1 MESKILVLQNV
12 VNYFINNFTRKMDM
26 KTIIF
31 IMIALVSSSIC
42 AQESV
47 KIIKLKS
54 SDAETVTGV
63 LDVLQDDDKRP
74 SADQMTEAIF
84 KRLDTDKNGSLSLK
98 EFKTFYARMR
108 SSRSDRGRSDR
119 GRSDRSDRGRSDRG
133 RSDRGG
139 SDRSKDDDS
148 KRGTKGFGKDKGGPP
163 KGQGG

>member
-1 MESKILVLQNV
+1 
-12 VNYFINNFTRKMDM
+12 M

-47 KIIKLKS
+47 RIIKLKS

-74 SADQMTEAIF
+74 STDQMTEAIF

-119 GRSDRSDRGRSDRG
+119 GRSDRSDRSDRG

>member
-1 MESKILVLQNV
+1 
-12 VNYFINNFTRKMDM
+12 M

-47 KIIKLKS
+47 RIIKLKS

-74 SADQMTEAIF
+74 STDQMTEAIF

-133 RSDRGG
+133 G

>member
-1 MESKILVLQNV
+1 
-12 VNYFINNFTRKMDM
+12 MDM

-47 KIIKLKS
+47 RIIKLKS

-74 SADQMTEAIF
+74 STDQMTEAIF

-108 SSRSDRGRSDR
+108 SSRSDRSG
-119 GRSDRSDRGRSDRG
+119 RSDRGRSDRG

-163 KGQGG
+163 KGRGG

>member
-1 MESKILVLQNV
+1 
-12 VNYFINNFTRKMDM
+12 M

-133 RSDRGG
+133 G

>member
-1 MESKILVLQNV
+1 
-12 VNYFINNFTRKMDM
+12 M

-47 KIIKLKS
+47 RIIKLKS

-119 GRSDRSDRGRSDRG
+119 GRSDRGRSDRSDRSDRGRSDRG
-133 RSDRGG
+133 GSDRGG

-163 KGQGG
+163 KGRGG

>member
-1 MESKILVLQNV
+1 
-12 VNYFINNFTRKMDM
+12 M

-31 IMIALVSSSIC
+31 TIIALISSSVC

-47 KIIKLKS
+47 RIIKLKS

-63 LDVLQDDDKRP
+63 LDVLQDDKDKRP

-108 SSRSDRGRSDR
+108 SSRSDRSGRPDSSNR
-119 GRSDRSDRGRSDRG
+119 GRSDRGRSDRG

>member
-47 KIIKLKS
+47 RIIKLKS

-74 SADQMTEAIF
+74 STDQMTEAIF

-108 SSRSDRGRSDR
+108 SSRSDRS
-119 GRSDRSDRGRSDRG
+119 GRSDRG

-163 KGQGG
+163 KGRGG

>member
-1 MESKILVLQNV
+1 
-12 VNYFINNFTRKMDM
+12 M

-31 IMIALVSSSIC
+31 TIIALISSS
-42 AQESV
+42 AYTQESV
-47 KIIKLKS
+47 RIIKLKS

-108 SSRSDRGRSDR
+108 SSRSDRSGRP
-119 GRSDRSDRGRSDRG
+119 
-133 RSDRGG
+133 
-139 SDRSKDDDS
+139 DS
-148 KRGTKGFGKDKGGPP
+148 
-163 KGQGG
+163 

>member
-1 MESKILVLQNV
+1 
-12 VNYFINNFTRKMDM
+12 M

-163 KGQGG
+163 KGRGG

>member
-1 MESKILVLQNV
+1 
-12 VNYFINNFTRKMDM
+12 M

-47 KIIKLKS
+47 RIIKLKS

-133 RSDRGG
+133 G

>member
-1 MESKILVLQNV
+1 
-12 VNYFINNFTRKMDM
+12 M

-119 GRSDRSDRGRSDRG
+119 GRSDRGRSDRSDRG

>member
-1 MESKILVLQNV
+1 
-12 VNYFINNFTRKMDM
+12 M

-47 KIIKLKS
+47 RIIKLKS

-108 SSRSDRGRSDR
+108 SSRSDRSG
-119 GRSDRSDRGRSDRG
+119 RSDRGRSDRG

>member
-1 MESKILVLQNV
+1 
-12 VNYFINNFTRKMDM
+12 M

-31 IMIALVSSSIC
+31 TIIALISSSVC

-47 KIIKLKS
+47 KMIKLKS
-54 SDAETVTGV
+54 SDVEAVASV
-63 LDVLQDDDKRP
+63 LDVLKDDKDKRP

-108 SSRSDRGRSDR
+108 SSRSDRSGRPDS
-119 GRSDRSDRGRSDRG
+119 SNRGRSDRG

-139 SDRSKDDDS
+139 SDRSDRGRSDRGGSDRGGSDRSKDDDS
-148 KRGTKGFGKDKGGPP
+148 KGGTKGFGKDKGGTP

>member
-1 MESKILVLQNV
+1 
-12 VNYFINNFTRKMDM
+12 M

-47 KIIKLKS
+47 RIIKLKS
-54 SDAETVTGV
+54 SDAETVTCV

-74 SADQMTEAIF
+74 STDQMTEAIF

-108 SSRSDRGRSDR
+108 SSRSDRSGRSDR
-119 GRSDRSDRGRSDRG
+119 GRSDRGRSDRG

-148 KRGTKGFGKDKGGPP
+148 KRGTKGFGKDKGAPP

>member
-1 MESKILVLQNV
+1 
-12 VNYFINNFTRKMDM
+12 M

-108 SSRSDRGRSDR
+108 SSRSDRSG
-119 GRSDRSDRGRSDRG
+119 RSDRGRSDRG

>member
-47 KIIKLKS
+47 RIIKLKS

-74 SADQMTEAIF
+74 STDQMTEAIF

-133 RSDRGG
+133 G

>member
-1 MESKILVLQNV
+1 
-12 VNYFINNFTRKMDM
+12 M

-108 SSRSDRGRSDR
+108 SSRSDRSGRPDSSDRGRSDR
-119 GRSDRSDRGRSDRG
+119 GRSDRGCSDRG